1 MERIY
6 TVDVIGFNA
15 TERILLGSVFG
26 LSLKRSPSYRRAE
39 PGETAHVRLVD
50 GAQSQCIVQ
59 AIERQGEQVLPV
71 VLVGAPELPHGWF
84 ETPRPLH
91 WARLFRAMDLSLGL
105 LTHGPAAT
113 QAGARL
119 APPRGEPSWS
129 GEALHSMQEAV
140 TASFDRG
147 EPGGDPSAGASSGN
161 PPSVHSPAAGPGAVH
176 RSSAPLLSL
185 AAAQAL
191 PLLLVSDADSV
202 TTVLPVGALQACG
215 RRVEVVGSTIEA
227 MAKLTKKHYA
237 FILIDLALPAG
248 GAQALCRAVAAH
260 PGPRVLPRILYKV
273 QASTI
278 DRMRAALIDCEAFV
292 VAGAGG
298 EELAA
303 TVLRIGSRARVV

>member
-39 PGETAHVRLVD
+39 PGETAQVRLVD
-50 GAQSQCIVQ
+50 GAQPQGIEQ
-59 AIERQGEQVLPV
+59 ALARQSEQPLPV
-71 VLVGAPELPHGWF
+71 VLVGAAELPQGWF

-105 LTHGPAAT
+105 LTHGPIAAQT
-113 QAGARL
+113 GARL
-119 APPRGEPSWS
+119 APPRGERSWS
-129 GEALHSMQEAV
+129 GEALHSMQEAI

-147 EPGGDPSAGASSGN
+147 EGADE
-161 PPSVHSPAAGPGAVH
+161 
-176 RSSAPLLSL
+176 RSIG
-185 AAAQAL
+185 L
-191 PLLLVSDADSV
+191 PLLLVSDPAGAAG
-202 TTVLPVGALQACG
+202 TLPLGALQACG

-227 MAKLTKKHYA
+227 MARLTKKDYA

-260 PGPRVLPRILYKV
+260 PGPQVLPRILYKV

-278 DRMRAALIDCEAFV
+278 DRVRAALIDCEAFV
-292 VAGAGG
+292 ATGTGG

-303 TVLRIGSRARVV
+303 TVLRIGSRAWVV